1 MKHLARAV
9 SFAFAVSLAP
19 ICAGSASAQAPVL
32 PRVSPSEQMIEGANS
47 ALRAQALRQQQ
58 ENRLQFE
65 LNELREQ
72 RIRQEV
78 FPRLTG
84 PNVGAPCLPAA
95 PAC

>member
-1 MKHLARAV
+1 MKHFTLAVACAV
-9 SFAFAVSLAP
+9 AASIGSIGAAV
-19 ICAGSASAQAPVL
+19 AQAPVL
-32 PRVSPSEQMIEGANS
+32 PRVSPSEQMVEGANA

-65 LNELREQ
+65 LNDLREQ

-84 PNVGAPCLPAA
+84 PNVVTPCLPAA
-95 PAC
+95 AC